1 MYYEIDQIKF
11 WRMTMARFQSRTL
24 SWKPVDSKDVVGYN
38 VYWAKGAT
46 VSYDSESI
54 YVQDLTEIIIPEA
67 LKGFV
72 PEAGIYMFGITA
84 VDRWGNESDIKKLI
98 EPLRFSAPLA
108 PASVWLDSVGSPCPP
123 DFFSEVIIDRVAGD
137 RKNEMAQ
144 DNADLESRL
153 LRTSEKKTEQ
163 PSLKYYDDIGFRKI

>member
-1 MYYEIDQIKF
+1 
-11 WRMTMARFQSRTL
+11 MARFQSRTL
-24 SWKPVDSKDVVGYN
+24 SWKPVDSKNVVGYKI
-38 VYWAKGAT
+38 YWSKGTT

-54 YVQDLTEIIIPEA
+54 YVQDLTEIIIPDA

-84 VDRWGNESDIKKLI
+84 VDRWGNESDIKNLT

-108 PASVWLDSVGSPCPP
+108 PASVWLDSVGGPCAP
-123 DFFSEVIIDRVAGD
+123 DFFTEVIKDCDRE
-137 RKNEMAQ
+137 NEMAQ